1 MSKTDDSKA
10 AAADSGVDYKSTLA
24 LPKTDFP
31 MRAGLPKKEPEWLER
46 WAKMD
51 IYGQLRQKGK
61 DGTRETFSYHEGP
74 PYANGE
80 AHMGHA
86 LNRILKDMVVRSQ
99 QMMGKDVPFVPGWD
113 CHGLPIEWKI
123 EEKYRKAGKNK
134 DEVPIADFLQ
144 ECRDFAN
151 HWIDV
156 QKEVYL
162 RLGNIGEWDNPYKT
176 MDFGSEATIVREFHK
191 FVEKDLVVQGSKPV
205 MWSAVERTA
214 LAEAEVEYH
223 DKISSTIWVGF
234 PVVEGPDDLIGT
246 EVLIYTTTPWTI
258 PANRGIAYND
268 SIAYGIYEIKSVGE
282 EALAEVGKCYVL
294 ADSLAPQVAEA
305 SKIEEWTRL
314 GDGPSMSGVKCSH
327 PFRGQ
332 GYDFEVPLIP
342 GDHVTQEEGTG
353 FVHTAPS
360 HGADDYIVG
369 QKFGLEVPHM
379 VDENGIYYDDVPL
392 FGGKTVIHADGKKAG
407 KFGDANS
414 SVIEVMKGVG
424 ALVGLG
430 HLEHSYPHSWRS
442 KAPLIFRNTVQ
453 WFIALDK
460 PVAAFDGKT
469 LRELALSEI
478 DRVEWFP
485 AKGQARIRAMV
496 ANRPDWVISRQR
508 SWGVPL
514 AVFVSKSTGEILK
527 DPAVTKRISDAI
539 EQDGTVAW
547 FTSDS
552 ERFLGN
558 EHAAE
563 DYDRV
568 DDILDVWFDSA
579 STHAFVLDGR
589 DDLQWPANLYLEGSD
604 QHRGWFQSSLLQS
617 CGTRGRAP
625 YDQVLTHGFILDDKG
640 FKMAKSG
647 GNAMSPEKLTKQ
659 FGAEIIRLWAASSDY
674 RDDLTIGD
682 EVVKGVT
689 DAYRKLRNTMRFML
703 GNLDGF
709 SDDERIDVSQMPELE
724 RLMLS
729 RLQELDVLVRQAYTE
744 YDFPRVFHTLFNF
757 ATTELSAFY
766 FDIRKDALYC
776 DRADSV
782 VRRSCRTVVDETF
795 RCLTTWLAPMMCF
808 TMEEVWLSRF
818 PGDENS
824 VHLQDFPEVP
834 AVWADAELT
843 AKWEHVKNLRR
854 VVTGALEVERR
865 EKRIGSS
872 LEAAPQVFVSDAS
885 ILAAMAGIDVAEV
898 VITSQATLSEGEGPG
913 DAFRLD
919 DVPGVAVVP
928 GLASGDKCQRSWK
941 ILPDVGSNPDYPTLS
956 ARDAD
961 AVAWLKENGEVSV
974 GA

>member
-1 MSKTDDSKA
+1 MSQTDDSKA
-10 AAADSGVDYKSTLA
+10 ASEKEGAVDYKNTLS

-31 MRAGLPKKEPEWLER
+31 MRAGLPQKEPQWLER
-46 WAKMD
+46 WDELD
-51 IYGQLRQKGK
+51 IYGRLRAKATQE
-61 DGTRETFSYHEGP
+61 DRETFTYHEGP

-80 AHMGHA
+80 AHLGHA

-151 HWIDV
+151 HWIDI
-156 QKEVYL
+156 QKQVYL

-176 MDFGSEATIVREFHK
+176 MDFASEAVIVREFHK
-191 FVEKDLVVQGSKPV
+191 FVEKGLVFQGSKPV

-234 PVVEGPDDLIGT
+234 PVVEGPPELKDA

-258 PANRGIAYND
+258 PANRGIAYSD
-268 SIAYGIYEIKSVGE
+268 DIAYGLYEVKAVGE
-282 EALAEVGKCYVL
+282 EALAMVGKRYVL
-294 ADSLAPQVAEA
+294 ADRLAPAVAEA
-305 SKIEEWTRL
+305 SKIDEWKRV
-314 GDGPSMSGVKCSH
+314 GDVPPLSGVKCAH
-327 PFRGQ
+327 PFRGK
-332 GYDFEVPLIP
+332 GYDFDVPLIP
-342 GDHVTQEEGTG
+342 GDHVTDDEGTG

-369 QKFGLEVPHM
+369 QKFGLEVPQM
-379 VDENGIYYDDVPL
+379 VDENGVYFDHVPL
-392 FGGKTVIHADGKKAG
+392 FGGKTVIHADGKRAG

-414 SVIEVMKGVG
+414 SVIEVLKETG
-424 ALVGLG
+424 ALAGLG

-442 KAPLIFRNTVQ
+442 KAPLIFRNTAQ

-460 PVAAFDGKT
+460 SIEEFGGDT
-469 LRELALSEI
+469 LRQRALSEI

-496 ANRPDWVISRQR
+496 ENRPDWVISRQR

-514 AVFVSKSTGEILK
+514 AIFVSKSTGEVLS
-527 DPAVTKRISDAI
+527 DPTVTERIAKAI
-539 EQDGTVAW
+539 EEEGIVAW

-558 EHAAE
+558 EYSAE

-579 STHAFVLDGR
+579 STHAFVLEGR
-589 DDLQWPANLYLEGSD
+589 ENLQWPANLYLEGSD
-604 QHRGWFQSSLLQS
+604 QHRGWFQSSLLHS

-625 YDQVLTHGFILDDKG
+625 YDQVVTHGFILDNKG
-640 FKMAKSG
+640 LKMAKSG
-647 GNAMSPEKLTKQ
+647 SNAMPPDKLTKQ

-674 RDDLTIGD
+674 QNDLTMGD
-682 EVVKGVT
+682 EVVKGAV

-709 SDDERIDVSQMPELE
+709 TEDERIDISEMPELE
-724 RLMLS
+724 RLMLH
-729 RLQELDVLVRQAYTE
+729 RLSELDELVRKSYTE
-744 YDFPRVFHTLFNF
+744 YEFSRVFHTLFNF

-776 DRADSV
+776 DRSDSV
-782 VRRSCRTVVDETF
+782 VRRSCRTVMDEVF
-795 RCLTTWLAPMMCF
+795 RRLTTWLAPMMCF

-824 VHLQDFPEVP
+824 IHLLDFPETP
-834 AVWADAELT
+834 AAWSDPGLAT
-843 AKWEHVKNLRR
+843 KWEDVKDLRR

-872 LEAAPQVFVSDAS
+872 LEAAPEVFVSDPS
-885 ILAAMAGIDVAEV
+885 LVAAMSGIDLAEIA
-898 VITSQATLSEGEGPG
+898 ITSQAILSEGEGPSE
-913 DAFRLD
+913 AFRLEE
-919 DVPGVAVVP
+919 VSGVAVVP
-928 GLASGDKCQRSWK
+928 KLAEGEKCERSWK

-961 AVAWLKENGEVSV
+961 AVAWLAKNG
-974 GA
+974 AI